1 MTDKIFINAV
11 KTLIANYFN
20 NNVDVTDGKKITT
33 DDVYI
38 VWSCKT
44 LQNFKALASTTVS
57 DGMYYEITY
66 LSLIHISKNWI
77 DYEVKMHNLS
87 VDEQIA
93 AYQRMDDNYLNT
105 LTEMTEN
112 TEMTADELQDVWD
125 EYCLLYTSQ
134 AQQLLYMAICP
145 VCMSN

>member
-44 LQNFKALASTTVS
+44 LQNFKAFGVNNCIGRNVL
-57 DGMYYEITY
+57 
-66 LSLIHISKNWI
+66 
-77 DYEVKMHNLS
+77 
-87 VDEQIA
+87 
-93 AYQRMDDNYLNT
+93 RNY
-105 LTEMTEN
+105 
-112 TEMTADELQDVWD
+112 
-125 EYCLLYTSQ
+125 
-134 AQQLLYMAICP
+134 I
-145 VCMSN
+145 

>member
-66 LSLIHISKNWI
+66 NGDKNEMYFDAYKKWKNMTLAGVLSLLTSIAGLP
-77 DYEVKMHNLS
+77 EVNNEK
-87 VDEQIA
+87 E
-93 AYQRMDDNYLNT
+93 
-105 LTEMTEN
+105 
-112 TEMTADELQDVWD
+112 W
-125 EYCLLYTSQ
+125 
-134 AQQLLYMAICP
+134 
-145 VCMSN
+145 

>member
-11 KTLIANYFN
+11 KTLISNYLN

-57 DGMYYEITY
+57 DGMYYEIT
-66 LSLIHISKNWI
+66 HDGDKNETYFDVYKKWENFVVRGGK
-77 DYEVKMHNLS
+77 YE
-87 VDEQIA
+87 
-93 AYQRMDDNYLNT
+93 DNK
-105 LTEMTEN
+105 
-112 TEMTADELQDVWD
+112 
-125 EYCLLYTSQ
+125 
-134 AQQLLYMAICP
+134 
-145 VCMSN
+145 